1 MSVTSLAIDVK
12 IQGAEDAATKLKKVE
27 DAADATGKKAKE
39 AGGLFSGFEAGVRK
53 LDDAVDKVEK
63 PMRVFN
69 GALDIASVALGV
81 GLAGPLGMVI
91 GQFVDLAKSVGENI
105 RQSDLF
111 VNSADAMAASFARV
125 GAAASQVT
133 TEVDNIIKSVGIA
146 NIGLQ
151 QLGQLRDKGLQLADI
166 ESDVATFEQQA
177 KEYTASA
184 EEARR
189 QAASLD
195 EQFRAAQL
203 KQAQDFAGLQ
213 EQVMRDATGAVQR
226 RYDASNALL
235 DELAMR
241 RQQAEEAALDFEA
254 RRETADFNGQLRARE
269 RAALLGEAN
278 TLAGKVVEAEK
289 KQAAAIDE
297 TAAANTRA
305 AKATT
310 DRSKAIAAADAEVER
325 ARRQEFDRITALV
338 LAEEKAARARELA
351 STPLALAEGLPT
363 QRPTLMDALGDIIGK
378 GEAPIE
384 KQATAAEQSLQS
396 LTQSAMDLE
405 SMGVGALQSFSQ
417 AAGQALATL
426 IIDGDK
432 AGVSFTKLAGQVAA
446 GLSAQAFGYA
456 VFLGALGVAAALTG
470 PVLGY
475 TAPGLFQGAAV
486 MAGTGLLLAGT
497 ARALGAS
504 TVGSS
509 SGAASAAG
517 SAGGAQD
524 RVSSFSA
531 GGGGA
536 QPMQVTVVL
545 GVDEVS
551 NVLVRQSQREAR
563 SGSLSTSRLAVA

>member
-12 IQGAEDAATKLKKVE
+12 IQGADDAAAKLKKVE
-27 DAADATGKKAKE
+27 DAAEATGKKADK
-39 AGGLFSGFEAGVRK
+39 AGGFFAGFENQVKK

-105 RQSDLF
+105 VQSGLF

-151 QLGQLRDKGLQLADI
+151 QLGQLRGKGLQLADI
-166 ESDVATFEQQA
+166 ESDVATFEAQA

-195 EQFRAAQL
+195 EEFRAAQL

-254 RRETADFNGQLRARE
+254 RRETADFNGQKRARE

-278 TLAGKVVEAEK
+278 TLAGKVVEGEK
-289 KQAAAIDE
+289 KQAEAIDQTTKATE
-297 TAAANTRA
+297 RATRA
-305 AKATT
+305 TRENT
-310 DRSKAIAAADAEVER
+310 EAIQAEIER
-325 ARRQEFDRITALV
+325 LKQAEFDRITAKV
-338 LAEEKAARARELA
+338 IAEEKARIERERS
-351 STPLALAEGLPT
+351 STPLALAEGLPV
-363 QRPTLMDALGDIIGK
+363 QGPTLQEALGDVIGPD
-378 GEAPIE
+378 APAVKTISPLE
-384 KQATAAEQSLQS
+384 ESLKS
-396 LTQSAMDLE
+396 LSESAMNLE

-417 AAGQALATL
+417 AAGQALASL
-426 IIDGDK
+426 VIDGDK
-432 AGVSFTKLAGQVAA
+432 AAGSFKKLAGQVAA

-456 VFLGALGVAAALTG
+456 VFLTALGVAATLAPVALG
-470 PVLGY
+470 ALNPS
-475 TAPGLFQGAAV
+475 GLFAGAAA
-486 MAGTGLLLAGT
+486 MAGTGLLLGVT

-504 TVGSS
+504 TYGPGQSS
-509 SGAASAAG
+509 QSASG

-531 GGGGA
+531 GGGSA

-551 NVLVRQSQREAR
+551 NVLVRQSQRESRA
-563 SGSLSTSRLAVA
+563 GSLSSSRLAVV

>member
-12 IQGAEDAATKLKKVE
+12 IQGADDAAAKLKKVE
-27 DAADATGKKAKE
+27 DAAEATGKKADK
-39 AGGLFSGFEAGVRK
+39 AGGFFAGFENQVKK

-105 RQSDLF
+105 VQSGLF

-151 QLGQLRDKGLQLADI
+151 QLGQLRGKGLQLADI
-166 ESDVATFEQQA
+166 ESDVATFEAQA

-189 QAASLD
+189 QATSLD

-226 RYDASNALL
+226 RYDASNAFL

-254 RRETADFNGQLRARE
+254 RRETADFNGQKRARE

-278 TLAGKVVEAEK
+278 TLAGKVVEGEK
-289 KQAAAIDE
+289 KQAEAIDQTTKATE
-297 TAAANTRA
+297 RATRA
-305 AKATT
+305 TRESTEAIQAEIERLKQAEFERVTAKI
-310 DRSKAIAAADAEVER
+310 IAEER
-325 ARRQEFDRITALV
+325 ARIE
-338 LAEEKAARARELA
+338 RERS
-351 STPLALAEGLPT
+351 STPLALAEGLPV
-363 QRPTLMDALGDIIGK
+363 QGPTLMDALGDVIGP
-378 GEAPIE
+378 GAPAVKTISPLE
-384 KQATAAEQSLQS
+384 ESLKS
-396 LTQSAMDLE
+396 LSESAMNLE

-417 AAGQALATL
+417 AAGQALASL
-426 IIDGDK
+426 VIDGDK
-432 AGVSFTKLAGQVAA
+432 AAGSFKKLAGQVAA

-456 VFLGALGVAAALTG
+456 VFLTALGVAATLAPVALG
-470 PVLGY
+470 ALNPG
-475 TAPGLFQGAAV
+475 GLFAGAAA
-486 MAGTGLLLAGT
+486 MAGTGLLLGVT

-504 TVGSS
+504 TYGPGQSS
-509 SGAASAAG
+509 QSASG

>member
-1 MSVTSLAIDVK
+1 VSVTSLAIDVK
-12 IQGAEDAATKLKKVE
+12 IQGADDAAAKLKKVE
-27 DAADATGKKAKE
+27 DAAEATGKKADK
-39 AGGLFSGFEAGVRK
+39 AGGFFAGFENQVKK
-53 LDDAVDKVEK
+53 LDNAVDKVEK

-105 RQSDLF
+105 VQSGLF

-151 QLGQLRDKGLQLADI
+151 QLGQLRGKGLQLADI
-166 ESDVATFEQQA
+166 ESDVATFEAQA
-177 KEYTASA
+177 KQYTASA

-213 EQVMRDATGAVQR
+213 EQVTRDATGAVQR

-254 RRETADFNGQLRARE
+254 RRETADFNGQKRARE
-269 RAALLGEAN
+269 RAALLGEAS
-278 TLAGKVVEAEK
+278 TLAGKVVEGEK
-289 KQAAAIDE
+289 KQAEAIDQTTKATE
-297 TAAANTRA
+297 RATRA
-305 AKATT
+305 TRENT
-310 DRSKAIAAADAEVER
+310 EAIQAEIER
-325 ARRQEFDRITALV
+325 LKQAEFDRITAKV
-338 LAEEKAARARELA
+338 IAEERARIERERS
-351 STPLALAEGLPT
+351 STPLALAEGLPV
-363 QRPTLMDALGDIIGK
+363 QGPTLMDALGDVIGP
-378 GEAPIE
+378 GAPAVKTISPLE
-384 KQATAAEQSLQS
+384 ESLKS
-396 LTQSAMDLE
+396 LSESAMNLE

-417 AAGQALATL
+417 AAGQALASL
-426 IIDGDK
+426 VIDGDK
-432 AGVSFTKLAGQVAA
+432 AAGSFKKLAGQVAA

-456 VFLGALGVAAALTG
+456 VFLTALGVAATLAPVALG
-470 PVLGY
+470 ALNPG
-475 TAPGLFQGAAV
+475 GLFAGAAA
-486 MAGTGLLLAGT
+486 MAGTGLLLGVT

-504 TVGSS
+504 TYGPGQSS
-509 SGAASAAG
+509 QSASG

-536 QPMQVTVVL
+536 APVNVTVVL

-551 NVLVRQSQREAR
+551 NVLVRQSQRESRA
-563 SGSLSTSRLAVA
+563 GSLSSSRLAVV

>member
-12 IQGAEDAATKLKKVE
+12 IQGADDAAAKLKKVE
-27 DAADATGKKAKE
+27 DAADATGKKADK
-39 AGGLFSGFEAGVRK
+39 AGGFFAGFENQVKK

-105 RQSDLF
+105 VQSGLF
-111 VNSADAMAASFARV
+111 VSSADAMAASFARV

-151 QLGQLRDKGLQLADI
+151 QLGQLRGKGLQLADI
-166 ESDVATFEQQA
+166 ESDVATFEAQA

-189 QAASLD
+189 QASDLD
-195 EQFRAAQL
+195 EQFRAEQL

-254 RRETADFNGQLRARE
+254 RRETADFNGQKRARE

-278 TLAGKVVEAEK
+278 TLAGKVAEGEKRQAEAIDQTTKATERATRATRDNTEARRAESERL
-289 KQAAAIDE
+289 KQA
-297 TAAANTRA
+297 
-305 AKATT
+305 
-310 DRSKAIAAADAEVER
+310 
-325 ARRQEFDRITALV
+325 EFDRI
-338 LAEEKAARARELA
+338 AAKVIADERAAIERERS
-351 STPLALAEGLPT
+351 STPLALAEGLPV
-363 QRPTLMDALGDIIGK
+363 QGPTLQEALGDVIGP
-378 GEAPIE
+378 GAPAVKTISPLE
-384 KQATAAEQSLQS
+384 ESLKS
-396 LTQSAMDLE
+396 LSESAMNLE

-417 AAGQALATL
+417 AAGQALASL
-426 IIDGDK
+426 VIDGDK
-432 AGVSFTKLAGQVAA
+432 AAGSFKKLAGQVAA

-456 VFLGALGVAAALTG
+456 VFLTALGVAATLAPVALG
-470 PVLGY
+470 ALNPS
-475 TAPGLFQGAAV
+475 GLFAGAAA
-486 MAGTGLLLAGT
+486 MAGTGLLLGVT

-504 TVGSS
+504 TYGPGQSS
-509 SGAASAAG
+509 QSASG

-551 NVLVRQSQREAR
+551 NVLVRQSQRESRA
-563 SGSLSTSRLAVA
+563 GSLSSSRLAVV

>member
-12 IQGAEDAATKLKKVE
+12 IQGADDAAAKLKKVE
-27 DAADATGKKAKE
+27 DAAEATGKKADK
-39 AGGLFSGFEAGVRK
+39 AGGFFAGFENQVKK
-53 LDDAVDKVEK
+53 LDDAVDKVER

-105 RQSDLF
+105 VQSGLF

-133 TEVDNIIKSVGIA
+133 TEVDSIIKSVGIA

-151 QLGQLRDKGLQLADI
+151 QLGQLRGKGLQLADI
-166 ESDVATFEQQA
+166 ESDIATNEALA

-235 DELAMR
+235 DELAIR

-254 RRETADFNGQLRARE
+254 RRETADFNGQKRARE

-278 TLAGKVVEAEK
+278 TLAGKVVESEK
-289 KQAAAIDE
+289 KQAEAIDQTTKATE
-297 TAAANTRA
+297 RATRA
-305 AKATT
+305 TRENT
-310 DRSKAIAAADAEVER
+310 EAIQAEIER
-325 ARRQEFDRITALV
+325 LKQAEFERITAKV
-338 LAEEKAARARELA
+338 IAEERAAIERERS
-351 STPLALAEGLPT
+351 STPLALAEGLPV
-363 QRPTLMDALGDIIGK
+363 QGPTLQEALGDLIAGPQEIP
-378 GEAPIE
+378 EA
-384 KQATAAEQSLQS
+384 ASAAEQSLAG

-426 IIDGDK
+426 VIDGDK
-432 AGVSFTKLAGQVAA
+432 AGVSFAKLAGQVAA

-475 TAPGLFQGAAV
+475 TAPGLFQAAGV

-504 TVGSS
+504 TVGNSSSAAS
-509 SGAASAAG
+509 SGASG
-517 SAGGAQD
+517 GGAQD

-536 QPMQVTVVL
+536 APVNVTVVL

-551 NVLVRQSQREAR
+551 NVLVRQSQRESRA
-563 SGSLSTSRLAVA
+563 GSLSSSRLAVV

>member
-1 MSVTSLAIDVK
+1 MSVTQLNIDVK
-12 IQGAEDAATKLKKVE
+12 IQGAEDAAAKLKKVE
-27 DAADATGKKAKE
+27 DAADATGKKAKD
-39 AGGLFSGFEAGVRK
+39 AGGLFASFERGVKK
-53 LDDAVDKVEK
+53 LDDAVDHVEK

-91 GQFVDLAKSVGENI
+91 GQFVDLAKGVAENV

-151 QLGQLRDKGLQLADI
+151 QLGQLRTKGLELADI
-166 ESDVATFEQQA
+166 ESDVATFDRQA

-184 EEARR
+184 EEARK
-189 QAASLD
+189 QAADLD
-195 EQFRAAQL
+195 AQFRAAQL
-203 KQAQDFAGLQ
+203 KQAEDFAGLQ

-241 RQQAEEAALDFEA
+241 RQQAEEAALDFDA
-254 RRETADFNGQLRARE
+254 RRQTADFNAQKRARE

-278 TLAGKVVEAEK
+278 TLAGKVVEGEK
-289 KQAAAIDE
+289 KQATAIDE
-297 TAAANTRA
+297 TAKANTRA
-305 AKATT
+305 AKAAT
-310 DRSKAIAAADAEVER
+310 DRSKAVVDAYASEISIMVEAEREAQKLADERAAYDAMSPLQFIESLPPVTPTLAASLGDLVAADKPV
-325 ARRQEFDRITALV
+325 
-338 LAEEKAARARELA
+338 
-351 STPLALAEGLPT
+351 
-363 QRPTLMDALGDIIGK
+363 
-378 GEAPIE
+378 E

-432 AGVSFTKLAGQVAA
+432 AGVSFKKLAGQVAA

-456 VFLGALGVAAALTG
+456 VFLSALGVAASLTG

-517 SAGGAQD
+517 SASGAQD

-563 SGSLSTSRLAVA
+563 SGSLSASRLAVA

>member
-1 MSVTSLAIDVK
+1 VSVTSLAIDVK
-12 IQGAEDAATKLKKVE
+12 IQGAEDAAAKLKKVE

-151 QLGQLRDKGLQLADI
+151 QLGQLRGKGLQLADI
-166 ESDVATFEQQA
+166 ESDVATFEAQA

-189 QAASLD
+189 QATSLD

-254 RRETADFNGQLRARE
+254 RRETADFNGQKRARE

-278 TLAGKVVEAEK
+278 TLAGKVVEGEK
-289 KQAAAIDE
+289 KQAEAIDQTTKATE
-297 TAAANTRA
+297 RATRA
-305 AKATT
+305 TRENTEAIQAEIERLKQAEFERVTAKV
-310 DRSKAIAAADAEVER
+310 IAEER
-325 ARRQEFDRITALV
+325 ARIE
-338 LAEEKAARARELA
+338 RERS
-351 STPLALAEGLPT
+351 STPLALAEGLPV
-363 QRPTLMDALGDIIGK
+363 QGPTLMDALGDVIGPD
-378 GEAPIE
+378 APAVKTISPLE
-384 KQATAAEQSLQS
+384 ESLKS
-396 LTQSAMDLE
+396 LSESAMNLE

-417 AAGQALATL
+417 AAGQALASL
-426 IIDGDK
+426 VIDGDK
-432 AGVSFTKLAGQVAA
+432 AAGSFRKLAGQVAA

-456 VFLGALGVAAALTG
+456 VFLTALGVAATLAPVALG
-470 PVLGY
+470 ALNPG
-475 TAPGLFQGAAV
+475 GLFAGAAA
-486 MAGTGLLLAGT
+486 MAGTGLLLGVT

-504 TVGSS
+504 TYGPGQSS
-509 SGAASAAG
+509 QSASG

-536 QPMQVTVVL
+536 APVNVTVVL

-551 NVLVRQSQREAR
+551 NVLVRQSQRESRA
-563 SGSLSTSRLAVA
+563 GSLSSSRLAVV

>member
-1 MSVTSLAIDVK
+1 VSVTSLAIDVK
-12 IQGAEDAATKLKKVE
+12 IQGADDAAAKLKKVE
-27 DAADATGKKAKE
+27 DAAEATGKKADK
-39 AGGLFSGFEAGVRK
+39 AGGFFAGFENQVKK
-53 LDDAVDKVEK
+53 LDDAVDKVER

-105 RQSDLF
+105 VQSGLF

-133 TEVDNIIKSVGIA
+133 TEVDSIIKSVGIA

-151 QLGQLRDKGLQLADI
+151 QLGQLRGKGLQLADI
-166 ESDVATFEQQA
+166 ESDIATNEALA

-235 DELAMR
+235 DELAIR

-254 RRETADFNGQLRARE
+254 RRETADFNGQKRARE

-278 TLAGKVVEAEK
+278 TLAGKVVESEK
-289 KQAAAIDE
+289 KQAEAIDQTTKATE
-297 TAAANTRA
+297 RATRA
-305 AKATT
+305 TRENT
-310 DRSKAIAAADAEVER
+310 EAIQAEIER
-325 ARRQEFDRITALV
+325 LKQAEFDRITAKV
-338 LAEEKAARARELA
+338 IAEERAAIERERS
-351 STPLALAEGLPT
+351 STPLALAEGLPV
-363 QRPTLMDALGDIIGK
+363 QGPTLQEALGDVIGPD
-378 GEAPIE
+378 AP
-384 KQATAAEQSLQS
+384 AAKTISPLEESLKS
-396 LTQSAMDLE
+396 LSESAMNLE

-417 AAGQALATL
+417 AAGQALASL
-426 IIDGDK
+426 VIDGDK
-432 AGVSFTKLAGQVAA
+432 AAGSFKKLAGQVAA

-456 VFLGALGVAAALTG
+456 VFLTALGVAATLAPVALG
-470 PVLGY
+470 ALNPG
-475 TAPGLFQGAAV
+475 GLFAGAAA
-486 MAGTGLLLAGT
+486 MAGTGLLLGVT

-504 TVGSS
+504 TYGPGQSS
-509 SGAASAAG
+509 QSASG

-551 NVLVRQSQREAR
+551 NVLVRQSQRESRA
-563 SGSLSTSRLAVA
+563 GSLSSSRLAVV

>member
-12 IQGAEDAATKLKKVE
+12 IQGADDAAAKLKKVE
-27 DAADATGKKAKE
+27 DAAEATGKKADK
-39 AGGLFSGFEAGVRK
+39 AGGFFAGFENQVKK

-105 RQSDLF
+105 VQSGLF

-133 TEVDNIIKSVGIA
+133 TEVDSIIKSVGIA

-151 QLGQLRDKGLQLADI
+151 QLGQLRGKGLQLADI
-166 ESDVATFEQQA
+166 ESDVATFEAQA

-226 RYDASNALL
+226 RYDASNRLL
-235 DELAMR
+235 DELAIR

-254 RRETADFNGQLRARE
+254 RRETADFNGQKRARE

-278 TLAGKVVEAEK
+278 TLAGKVVESEK
-289 KQAAAIDE
+289 KQAEAIDQTTKATE
-297 TAAANTRA
+297 RATRA
-305 AKATT
+305 TRENT
-310 DRSKAIAAADAEVER
+310 EAIQAEIER
-325 ARRQEFDRITALV
+325 LKQAEFDRITAKV
-338 LAEEKAARARELA
+338 IAEERERIERERS
-351 STPLALAEGLPT
+351 STPLALAEGLPV
-363 QRPTLMDALGDIIGK
+363 QGPTLQEALGDLIAGPQAIP
-378 GEAPIE
+378 EA
-384 KQATAAEQSLQS
+384 ASAAEQSLAG

-426 IIDGDK
+426 VIDGDK
-432 AGVSFTKLAGQVAA
+432 AGVSFAKLAGQVAA

-475 TAPGLFQGAAV
+475 TAPGLFQAAGV

-509 SGAASAAG
+509 SSAASSGASG
-517 SAGGAQD
+517 GGAQD

-536 QPMQVTVVL
+536 APVNVTVVL

-563 SGSLSTSRLAVA
+563 AGSLSSSRLAVV

>member
-1 MSVTSLAIDVK
+1 VSVTSLAIDVK
-12 IQGAEDAATKLKKVE
+12 IQGADDAAAKLKKVE
-27 DAADATGKKAKE
+27 DAAEATGKKADK
-39 AGGLFSGFEAGVRK
+39 AGGFFAGFENQVKK
-53 LDDAVDKVEK
+53 LDDAVDKVER

-105 RQSDLF
+105 VQSGLF

-133 TEVDNIIKSVGIA
+133 TEVDSIIKSVGIA

-151 QLGQLRDKGLQLADI
+151 QLGQLRGKGLQLADI
-166 ESDVATFEQQA
+166 ESDIATNEALA

-235 DELAMR
+235 DELAIR

-254 RRETADFNGQLRARE
+254 RRETADFNGQKRARE

-278 TLAGKVVEAEK
+278 TLAGKVVESEK
-289 KQAAAIDE
+289 KQAEAIDQTTKATE
-297 TAAANTRA
+297 RATRA
-305 AKATT
+305 TRENT
-310 DRSKAIAAADAEVER
+310 EAIQAEIER
-325 ARRQEFDRITALV
+325 LKQAEFDRITAKV
-338 LAEEKAARARELA
+338 IAEERAAIERERS
-351 STPLALAEGLPT
+351 STPLALAEGLPV
-363 QRPTLMDALGDIIGK
+363 QGPTLQDALGDVIGPD
-378 GEAPIE
+378 AP
-384 KQATAAEQSLQS
+384 AAKTISPLEESLKS
-396 LTQSAMDLE
+396 LSESAMNLE

-417 AAGQALATL
+417 AAGQALASL
-426 IIDGDK
+426 VIDGDK
-432 AGVSFTKLAGQVAA
+432 AAGSFKKLAGQVAA

-456 VFLGALGVAAALTG
+456 VFLTALGVAATLAPVALG
-470 PVLGY
+470 ALNPG
-475 TAPGLFQGAAV
+475 GLFAGAAA
-486 MAGTGLLLAGT
+486 MAGTGLLLGVT

-504 TVGSS
+504 TYGPGQSS
-509 SGAASAAG
+509 QSASG

-551 NVLVRQSQREAR
+551 NVLVRQSQRESRA
-563 SGSLSTSRLAVA
+563 GSLSSSRLAVV

>member
-1 MSVTSLAIDVK
+1 VSVTSLAIDVK
-12 IQGAEDAATKLKKVE
+12 IQGADDAAAKLKRVE
-27 DAADATGKKAKE
+27 DAAEATGKKADK
-39 AGGLFSGFEAGVRK
+39 AGGFFAGFENQVKK

-105 RQSDLF
+105 VQSGLF

-151 QLGQLRDKGLQLADI
+151 QLGQLRGKGLQLADI
-166 ESDVATFEQQA
+166 ESDVATFEAQA

-254 RRETADFNGQLRARE
+254 RRETADFNGQKRARE
-269 RAALLGEAN
+269 RAALLGEAS
-278 TLAGKVVEAEK
+278 TLAGKVLEGEK
-289 KQAAAIDE
+289 KQAEAIDQ
-297 TAAANTRA
+297 AAKANMRA
-305 AKATT
+305 AKAAT
-310 DRSKAIAAADAEVER
+310 DRSKAVVDAYASEISIMVEAEREAQKLADERAAYEAMSPLQFIESLPPVTPTLAASLGDLVAADKPVE
-325 ARRQEFDRITALV
+325 T
-338 LAEEKAARARELA
+338 
-351 STPLALAEGLPT
+351 
-363 QRPTLMDALGDIIGK
+363 
-378 GEAPIE
+378 
-384 KQATAAEQSLQS
+384 QATAAEQSLTS

-426 IIDGDK
+426 VIDGDK
-432 AGVSFTKLAGQVAA
+432 AGVSFAKLAGQVAA

-475 TAPGLFQGAAV
+475 TAPGLFQAAGV

-504 TVGSS
+504 TVGGSS
-509 SGAASAAG
+509 SAANSGASG
-517 SAGGAQD
+517 GGAQD

-536 QPMQVTVVL
+536 APVNVTVVL

-551 NVLVRQSQREAR
+551 NVLVRQSQRESRA
-563 SGSLSTSRLAVA
+563 GSLSSSRLAVV

>member
-12 IQGAEDAATKLKKVE
+12 IQGADDAAAKLKKVE
-27 DAADATGKKAKE
+27 DAAEATGKKADK
-39 AGGLFSGFEAGVRK
+39 AGGFFAGFENQVKK

-105 RQSDLF
+105 VQSGLF

-151 QLGQLRDKGLQLADI
+151 QLGQLRGKGLQLADI
-166 ESDVATFEQQA
+166 ESDVATFEAQA

-254 RRETADFNGQLRARE
+254 RRETADFNGQKRARE

-278 TLAGKVVEAEK
+278 TLAGKVVEGEK
-289 KQAAAIDE
+289 KQAEAIDQTTKATE
-297 TAAANTRA
+297 RATRA
-305 AKATT
+305 TRESTEAIQAEIERLKQAEFERVTAKV
-310 DRSKAIAAADAEVER
+310 IAEER
-325 ARRQEFDRITALV
+325 ARIE
-338 LAEEKAARARELA
+338 RERS
-351 STPLALAEGLPT
+351 STPLALAEGLPV
-363 QRPTLMDALGDIIGK
+363 QGPTLMDALGDVIGPD
-378 GEAPIE
+378 APAVKTISPLE
-384 KQATAAEQSLQS
+384 ESLKS
-396 LTQSAMDLE
+396 LSESAMNLE

-417 AAGQALATL
+417 AAGQALASL
-426 IIDGDK
+426 VIDGDK
-432 AGVSFTKLAGQVAA
+432 AAGSFKKLAGQVAA

-456 VFLGALGVAAALTG
+456 VFLTALGVAATLAPVALG
-470 PVLGY
+470 ALNPS
-475 TAPGLFQGAAV
+475 GLFAGAAA
-486 MAGTGLLLAGT
+486 MAGTGILLGVT

-504 TVGSS
+504 TYGPGQSS
-509 SGAASAAG
+509 QSASG

-551 NVLVRQSQREAR
+551 NVLVRQSQRESRA
-563 SGSLSTSRLAVA
+563 GSLSSSRLAVV

>member
-12 IQGAEDAATKLKKVE
+12 IQGAEDAAAKLKKVE

-39 AGGLFSGFEAGVRK
+39 AGGLFSGFEAGVKK
-53 LDDAVDKVEK
+53 LDDAVDKVER

-151 QLGQLRDKGLQLADI
+151 QLGQLRGKALQLADI

-203 KQAQDFAGLQ
+203 KQAQDFANLQ

-254 RRETADFNGQLRARE
+254 RRETADFNGQKRARE

-297 TAAANTRA
+297 TGKANTRA
-305 AKATT
+305 AKAAT
-310 DRSKAIAAADAEVER
+310 DRSKAVVDAYASEISIMVEAEREAQKLADERAAYDAMSPLQFIESLPPVTPTLAASLGDLVAADKPV
-325 ARRQEFDRITALV
+325 
-338 LAEEKAARARELA
+338 
-351 STPLALAEGLPT
+351 
-363 QRPTLMDALGDIIGK
+363 
-378 GEAPIE
+378 E

-432 AGVSFTKLAGQVAA
+432 AGVSFKKLAGQVAA

-456 VFLGALGVAAALTG
+456 VFLSALGVAASLTG

-563 SGSLSTSRLAVA
+563 SGSLSASRLAVA

>member
-12 IQGAEDAATKLKKVE
+12 IQGADDAAAKLKKVE
-27 DAADATGKKAKE
+27 DAAEATGKKADK
-39 AGGLFSGFEAGVRK
+39 AGGFFAGFENQVKK
-53 LDDAVDKVEK
+53 LDDAVDKVER

-105 RQSDLF
+105 VQSGLF

-133 TEVDNIIKSVGIA
+133 TEVDSIIKSVGIA

-151 QLGQLRDKGLQLADI
+151 QLGQLRGKGLQLADI
-166 ESDVATFEQQA
+166 ESDIATNEALA

-235 DELAMR
+235 DELAIR

-254 RRETADFNGQLRARE
+254 RRETADFNGQKRARE

-278 TLAGKVVEAEK
+278 TLAGKVVESEK
-289 KQAAAIDE
+289 KQAEAIDQTTKATE
-297 TAAANTRA
+297 RATRA
-305 AKATT
+305 TRENT
-310 DRSKAIAAADAEVER
+310 EAIQAEIER
-325 ARRQEFDRITALV
+325 LKQAEFERITAKV
-338 LAEEKAARARELA
+338 IAEERAAIERERS
-351 STPLALAEGLPT
+351 STPLALAEGLPV
-363 QRPTLMDALGDIIGK
+363 QGPTLQEALGDVIGPD
-378 GEAPIE
+378 AP
-384 KQATAAEQSLQS
+384 AAKTISPLEESLKS
-396 LTQSAMDLE
+396 LSESAMNLE

-417 AAGQALATL
+417 AAGQALASL
-426 IIDGDK
+426 VIDGDK
-432 AGVSFTKLAGQVAA
+432 AAGSFKKLAGQVAA

-456 VFLGALGVAAALTG
+456 VFLTALGVAATLAPVALG
-470 PVLGY
+470 ALNPG
-475 TAPGLFQGAAV
+475 GLFAGAAA
-486 MAGTGLLLAGT
+486 MAGTGLLLGVT

-504 TVGSS
+504 TYGPGQSS
-509 SGAASAAG
+509 QSASG

-551 NVLVRQSQREAR
+551 NVLVRQSQRESRA
-563 SGSLSTSRLAVA
+563 GSLSSSRLAVV